1 MNLLKEGTE
10 QKAVEKIELTK
21 RLTVDGVTKIYPV
34 YRIRL
39 DQVFFNDQNDRIST
53 WISKYKSEN
62 NIDSMDMT
70 DLAKYNDIIHEYIY
84 ESNPEAIK
92 KTQKNIELINQEEPG
107 VVLNDGRI
115 IDGNR
120 RFTCLR
126 NLSKDNPRFNY
137 FEAIILDRDLKNSE
151 KQIKMLELSIQHGKE
166 SRVEYNPIDRLVG
179 IYSDVVERELLTP
192 KEYSNSVNITEGK
205 LKGEIE
211 LSKLLVEYLE
221 FINAPKQYHIAR
233 EMDLDGP
240 LREIPKIL
248 KSAKNDEDKE
258 DLKNVV
264 FTNLLLRPGKDLTR
278 FIRKI
283 NTVARSRF
291 VDEYVEEQMKVAE
304 DVLDKLE
311 EIDNVT
317 LDTIND
323 VFSVDDD
330 SKNELER
337 SLERAEAKAN
347 SESTLNMPLK
357 ILEKISDNLEVIDT
371 NLFRK
376 FEDSDIEDIKSEISV
391 IEDYLQAIKED
402 INVQ

>member
-1 MNLLKEGTE
+1 MNLLKEGIE

-21 RLTVDGVTKIYPV
+21 RLTVDGVTKVYPV

-39 DQVFFNDQNDRIST
+39 DQVFFNDQNDRIAT

-192 KEYSNSVNITEGK
+192 KEYANSINITEGK
-205 LKGEIE
+205 LKGEID

-357 ILEKISDNLEVIDT
+357 ILEKISDNLEALDT

-402 INVQ
+402 INV